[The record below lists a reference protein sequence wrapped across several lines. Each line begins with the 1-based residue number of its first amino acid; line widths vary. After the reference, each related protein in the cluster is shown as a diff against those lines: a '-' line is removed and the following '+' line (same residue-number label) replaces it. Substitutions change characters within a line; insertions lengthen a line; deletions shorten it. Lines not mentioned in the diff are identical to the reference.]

1 VYDPAAVPIFLYPVV
16 VLVAI
21 LLLFGIVALLARFR
35 GGKYLRPLVTTL
47 AKIPLVRKGMTKAS
61 AAALE
66 RQNPD
71 LASALKKLEK
81 VSNTRDPLQAQRA
94 MSRLTPAERT
104 AYFEA
109 VGETGQLEQA
119 ATNRTERRRLE
130 KMQQPTARK
139 RQSGGGGKRKRR

>member
-1 VYDPAAVPIFLYPVV
+1 VYDPAAVPIFVYPLI
-16 VLVAI
+16 VLGAV
-21 LLLFGIVALLARFR
+21 LLLFAVFAFLARFR

-47 AKIPLVRKGMTKAS
+47 AKVPFVRKLMTKAS

-81 VSNTRDPLQAQRA
+81 VGATRDPLQAQRA
-94 MSRLTPAERT
+94 LSRLTPAERD

-109 VGETGQLEQA
+109 VGDQGTMQQA
-119 ATNRTERRRLE
+119 ASNRTERRRLE
-130 KMQQPTARK
+130 KMQQPARK
-139 RQSGGGGKRKRR
+139 RSGGGGKRKRR